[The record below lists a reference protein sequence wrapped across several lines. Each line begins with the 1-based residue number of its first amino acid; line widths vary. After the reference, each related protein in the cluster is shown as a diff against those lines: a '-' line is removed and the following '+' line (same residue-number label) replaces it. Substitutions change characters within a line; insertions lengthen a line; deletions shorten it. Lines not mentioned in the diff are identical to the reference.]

1 MQSAKRTKV
10 SRYQLS
16 RHATNDRKLLGCQI
30 CTILKRQILA
40 KEKLYGHVY
49 LLHAALLRCMHMH
62 LIVATVWFT
71 ISLTLCSSF
80 TQYIMSGGQT
90 YGFITEL
97 FFDVFSSKELH
108 CFYEDFL
115 LYSDISISTRVV
127 DTESQLLHMRIR
139 SPSKN
144 ISKWYEGIDQAEFS
158 GMLREGGTYEICTK
172 VDVTG
177 TRHVRLMLVIYAHHR
192 GTKNKANKLKKEH
205 HETTEKM
212 NESISN
218 LREMIASSAFALKQL
233 KSTRDIHLQIKNANN
248 IDMFSLIQT
257 IIILCTAI
265 VQVLA

>member
-1 MQSAKRTKV
+1 
-10 SRYQLS
+10 
-16 RHATNDRKLLGCQI
+16 
-30 CTILKRQILA
+30 
-40 KEKLYGHVY
+40 
-49 LLHAALLRCMHMH
+49 MH

-265 VQVLA
+265 VQVFIIRKFFSNTSKIVR